1 MGAVAVT
8 VLAAGG
14 VVTAAGAVFIR
25 RGSRMAGL
33 LMVLF
38 GIMMMFTMVSSRA
51 LPSKL
56 TNRKRRDREYQEA
69 VEAMARAL
77 KGYRDLP
84 IPVWYAHPVVFD
96 RLIRILQEMR
106 AETVDE
112 ALAVLKDDL
121 RAMDNTTVLSK
132 EDYEE
137 VVKIK
142 PLFTVRDYQ

>member
-1 MGAVAVT
+1 MG
-8 VLAAGG
+8 
-14 VVTAAGAVFIR
+14 
-25 RGSRMAGL
+25 
-33 LMVLF
+33 
-38 GIMMMFTMVSSRA
+38 
-51 LPSKL
+51 
-56 TNRKRRDREYQEA
+56 
-69 VEAMARAL
+69 RAL
-77 KGYRDLP
+77 KGYRGLP